1 MQERNMENRM
11 DEQISFEIIDAV
23 EMPKSKRGNR
33 NGVAKYPLDKLG
45 VGQSFFASKSERMP
59 DPMKTLGSAVSAA
72 KMKFATQTGTQ
83 EVTRSKRG
91 EKNKLVF
98 DTNGQKIMETKT
110 VPIWDYGR
118 KWILR
123 PVEKDQFCGTW
134 KAPSDGCLVQRIK

>member
-1 MQERNMENRM
+1 M
-11 DEQISFEIIDAV
+11 DEQITFEIIDAV
-23 EMPKSKRGNR
+23 EMPKSKRGAR

-45 VGQSFFASKSERMP
+45 VGQSFFAAKSEKMP

-91 EKNKLVF
+91 EKNKLVH
-98 DTNGQKIMETKT
+98 DANGQKIMETKT
-110 VPIWDYGR
+110 VPIWEYSR

-123 PVEKDQFCGTW
+123 PVEAGQFCGTW
-134 KAPSDGCLVQRIK
+134 QAPVAGCLVQRIR